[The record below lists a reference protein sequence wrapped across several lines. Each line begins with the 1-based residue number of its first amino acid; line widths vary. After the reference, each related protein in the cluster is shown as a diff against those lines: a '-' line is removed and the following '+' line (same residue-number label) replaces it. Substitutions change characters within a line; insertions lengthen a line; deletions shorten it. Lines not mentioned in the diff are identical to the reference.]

1 MVRGVL
7 AAAWCLGVRDGAM
20 PQRADARRP
29 RQRLSPMQR
38 GRSRAREGVGRRWS
52 WKWLWAGLVR
62 DLSGQ
67 LAGLIFR
74 PSPGAIRWQS
84 ASGAPSA
91 LGSEESLWALAMD
104 VLCLRLQ
111 GSGLEGSIA
120 LRWVSSGP
128 GTMRSV
134 RVSASV
140 RCIDSERLV
149 GGSGVV
155 RARSGSR
162 RWAMAMV
169 VSSLCPSGRS

>member
-1 MVRGVL
+1 MVVDWIGT
-7 AAAWCLGVRDGAM
+7 
-20 PQRADARRP
+20 
-29 RQRLSPMQR
+29 
-38 GRSRAREGVGRRWS
+38 
-52 WKWLWAGLVR
+52 GLV
-62 DLSGQ
+62 GA
-67 LAGLIFR
+67 AGGAGAAIFR

-91 LGSEESLWALAMD
+91 LGSEESLWALVMD
-104 VLCLRLQ
+104 VLCLRLK
-111 GSGLEGSIA
+111 GSGLEGSVA

-140 RCIDSERLV
+140 RCIGSERSV

-162 RWAMAMV
+162 RWAMV